1 MAIINKNKLI
11 ESVRRRYQLNVDYG
25 KSKTVLIL
33 TNLYKFKTMQHLSKI
48 IFNVTLIVKQFW
60 LLDLVPYSTNNRCLQ
75 QSGTQTK
82 TPGI

>member
-11 ESVRRRYQLNVDYG
+11 ELVRRRYQLNVDYG
-25 KSKTVLIL
+25 KSKAVLIL

-60 LLDLVPYSTNNRCLQ
+60 LLDFVPYSTNNRCLQ